1 MPTPHPAPPGTGAQR
16 WPLLGC
22 ALVSLLCSLAFVLA
36 PVHRP
41 QAVYSWPAAPG
52 DASPVAIPVMLL
64 QPAAVHA
71 SVSCAAARDAE
82 PGTVLIS
89 TTTLDPAPGR
99 EELAGLR
106 VSVDDRGDLLV
117 STDRTDLTAQDVP
130 ASGDCT
136 WDLDSDSSG
145 TVLRR
150 DGQVVDQRAGDLRPA
165 VAGVFTAGT
174 SADGLAVDVTADTVF
189 QTSASL
195 LKIVLAVL
203 ALLSLAAALVLLARS
218 DRRAAPSA
226 AGRDTDA
233 GSSSDTGREP
243 VVAHSS
249 GSTAASAE
257 AGGRSARAGGPLRWL
272 VDAVVVVGL
281 AVWTVIGP
289 LSPDD
294 GYIAGIIRSRD
305 ANGYVGDVYRW
316 FNAPEAPFGWFYELM
331 NGWSKISEAT
341 VWMRVPSSLLGV
353 LTWFLLSR
361 GLLPRLGAFART
373 PLFHLAAA
381 LVFAVWWLPINLGLR
396 PEPWVAAGLV
406 AVVVLVERGLARGR
420 LLPIAVALVVAAATL
435 AVTPTGAVA
444 FLPPLAA
451 AVPVIRLARRRT
463 DVGLVPLVAVALA
476 AAATTVLLM
485 FSDQSLAAIR
495 LANAIRA
502 DLPGAIPWS
511 QEPERWYLLLK
522 ADSGQGALARRVP
535 VLLGLLAALGI
546 LLRRTRLPRPA
557 RDVTDRLVTT
567 SALSLVVLLF
577 TPTKWT
583 MHFGAFAGTGT
594 ALILVA
600 VHLYATNREPADERR
615 RGSLS
620 TSALT
625 AATAGLAA
633 VLLVAAQSYAGWNQ
647 WNWLSNAAIPW
658 NDTPPQLFGIAFS
671 TVFIAASVLV
681 AVVGATLVV
690 LARSRGASEIR
701 LPGARWLPSPGLVAM
716 GLVLLTVAVQAGSFA
731 KSSLALRDTYS
742 LASDAV
748 HTVQGQPCGL
758 AEDLTAEPDPTAGLL
773 EPATARSAP
782 DNGPVSDGFTESGG
796 ADGAGPALRMAGQEL
811 PGWSA
816 TGHRNGDGTGP
827 AQLVTEWF
835 TLSEP
840 LVAGGSPLV
849 VTVTGDRGTGTNVVA
864 EFGTVSADEVI
875 AIGAVGV
882 PEAGAAPAARDSRVD
897 PAVVPAGAQVVRL
910 IVTDGGADT
919 DEPISVSR
927 PRIPV
932 TVPFQQVVDPATP
945 ALVDWPVAFVFPCQE
960 LAVQS
965 GGLTDLPGWRIA
977 PALPNDAGDIIV
989 AEFVGGPYTAAYS
1002 LVDQDEVPVYQ
1013 TARPL
1018 DRPVSLFR
1026 WTPRVE
1032 LQQPR
1037 TEVTEESVT
1046 GWAT

>member
-16 WPLLGC
+16 WPLLAC
-22 ALVSLLCSLAFVLA
+22 ALTSLVCSLAFVLA

-41 QAVYSWPAAPG
+41 HAVYSWPAAPG
-52 DASPVAIPVMLL
+52 DASPVAVPVMLL
-64 QPAAVHA
+64 QPAEVHA

-82 PGTVLIS
+82 PGEVLIS
-89 TTTLDPAPGR
+89 TTSLDPAPGR

-106 VSVDDRGDLLV
+106 VTVDDRGDLLV
-117 STDRTDLTAQDVP
+117 TTDRSDLAVQQVP
-130 ASGDCT
+130 ASGDCR
-136 WDLDSDSSG
+136 WDLDSDSAG

-150 DGQVVDQRAGDLRPA
+150 DGEVVDERPGDLRPA
-165 VAGVFTAGT
+165 VAGVFTAGD

-203 ALLSLAAALVLLARS
+203 ALLSLTAALVLLARG
-218 DRRAAPSA
+218 DRRAAAVPATTGSGEDPDRETATAAASGSSALTADA
-226 AGRDTDA
+226 AGRPAT
-233 GSSSDTGREP
+233 R
-243 VVAHSS
+243 
-249 GSTAASAE
+249 AA
-257 AGGRSARAGGPLRWL
+257 GPLRWL

-281 AVWTVIGP
+281 GVWTVIGP

-353 LTWFLLSR
+353 LTWFVLSR
-361 GLLPRLGAFART
+361 GLLPRFGGFARQ

-381 LVFAVWWLPINLGLR
+381 LVFAAWWLPINLGLR

-406 AVVVLVERGLARGR
+406 VVVVLVERGLARQR
-420 LLPIAVALVVAAATL
+420 LLPIALALVVAAATL

-444 FLPPLAA
+444 FLPPVAA
-451 AVPVIRLARRRT
+451 AVPVLRLARRRA
-463 DVGLVPLVAVALA
+463 DVGLLPLVAVAVA

-502 DLPGAIPWS
+502 DLPGSIPWS

-546 LLRRTRLPRPA
+546 VLRRTRLPRPA
-557 RDVTDRLVTT
+557 RDVTDRLLTT

-594 ALILVA
+594 ALVLVA
-600 VHLYATNREPADERR
+600 VHLYATNRQPADERR
-615 RGSLS
+615 SGTVS

-647 WNWLSNAAIPW
+647 WNWLSNAAVPW
-658 NDTPPQLFGIAFS
+658 NDMPPQLFGIAFD
-671 TVFIAASVLV
+671 TVFIVASGLV
-681 AVVGATLVV
+681 AVVGAALVV
-690 LARSRGASEIR
+690 LARSRGASGVR

-716 GLVLLTVAVQAGSFA
+716 GLVLLTVVLQAGSFA

-748 HTVQGQPCGL
+748 HTVEGRPCGL

-773 EPATARSAP
+773 EPSPARSAP
-782 DNGPVSDGFTESGG
+782 DNGPVSDGFADSGG
-796 ADGAGPALRMAGQEL
+796 ADPVGPALRMAGQEL

-816 TGHRNGDGTGP
+816 TGHRDDAGTGP
-827 AQLVTEWF
+827 ARLTTEWF
-835 TLSEP
+835 ALPGP

-864 EFGTVSADEVI
+864 EFGRVSADEVI

-882 PEAGAAPAARDSRVD
+882 PEAGDPPAARDSRVD
-897 PAVVPAGAQVVRL
+897 PARAPAGAQVVRL
-910 IVTDGGADT
+910 VVTDGGADT
-919 DEPISVSR
+919 DVPISVSR
-927 PRIPV
+927 PRVPV
-932 TVPFQQVVDPATP
+932 TVPFREVLDPATP
-945 ALVDWPVAFVFPCQE
+945 ALVDWPVAFVFPCQA
-960 LAVQS
+960 LSVQS
-965 GGLTDLPGWRIA
+965 AGLTDVPGWRIA
-977 PALPNDAGDIIV
+977 PALPSDAGDIIV
-989 AEFVGGPYTAAYS
+989 AGFVGGPYTAAYS

-1013 TARPL
+1013 RARPM

-1026 WTPRVE
+1026 WTPRVALE
-1032 LQQPR
+1032 QPR
-1037 TEVTEESVT
+1037 TEVTERSVS

>member
-1 MPTPHPAPPGTGAQR
+1 M
-16 WPLLGC
+16 LGC

-41 QAVYSWPAAPG
+41 HAVYSWPAASG
-52 DASPVAIPVMLL
+52 DASPVAVPLMLL

-71 SVSCAAARDAE
+71 SVSCTAARNAE
-82 PGTVLIS
+82 PGSVLIS

-99 EELAGLR
+99 EELDGLR
-106 VSVDDRGDLLV
+106 VSVDNRGDLLV
-117 STDRTDLTAQDVP
+117 TTDRTDLTLQEVP
-130 ASGDCT
+130 TSGNCR
-136 WDLDSDSSG
+136 WDLDSDSSS
-145 TVLRR
+145 TVLSR
-150 DGQVVDQRAGDLRPA
+150 DGQVVDERSGDLRPA
-165 VAGVFTAGT
+165 VAGVFTAGS

-203 ALLSLAAALVLLARS
+203 ALLSLVTALVLLARG
-218 DRRAAPSA
+218 DRRAAPSPT
-226 AGRDTDA
+226 DTDTDP
-233 GSSSDTGREP
+233 DTGREP
-243 VVAHSS
+243 VVAHRS
-249 GSTAASAE
+249 GSSASTAG
-257 AGGRSARAGGPLRWL
+257 AGGRSPTWGTGPLRWL
-272 VDAVVVVGL
+272 VDTAVVVGL

-289 LSPDD
+289 LTPDD

-361 GLLPRLGAFART
+361 GLLPRLGSFART

-381 LVFAVWWLPINLGLR
+381 LTFAVWWLPINLGLR

-420 LLPIAVALVVAAATL
+420 LLPVAVALVVAAATL

-451 AVPVIRLARRRT
+451 AVPVLRLARRRT
-463 DVGLVPLVAVALA
+463 DVRLVALVAVALA

-495 LANAIRA
+495 LANSIRA
-502 DLPGAIPWS
+502 DLPGSVPWS

-594 ALILVA
+594 ALVVVA
-600 VHLYATNREPADERR
+600 VHLYATNREPAAERR
-615 RGSLS
+615 SGAISA
-620 TSALT
+620 SALT

-647 WNWLSNAAIPW
+647 WTWLSNAAIPW
-658 NDTPPQLFGIAFS
+658 RNIPPQLFGVQFS
-671 TVFIAASVLV
+671 MVFLVGSVLI

-690 LARSRGASEIR
+690 LARSRGASEVR

-716 GLVLLTVAVQAGSFA
+716 GVVLLTVVLQTGSFA

-748 HTVQGQPCGL
+748 HTVQGSPCGL
-758 AEDLTAEPDPTAGLL
+758 AEDLSVEPDPRVGLL
-773 EPATARSAP
+773 EPTSARSAP
-782 DNGPVSDGFTESGG
+782 DNGPVSDGFGDSGG
-796 ADGAGPALRMAGQEL
+796 ADPVGPPLRMAGQEL

-816 TGHRNGDGTGP
+816 TGHRNGEGTGP
-827 AQLVTEWF
+827 ATLTTEWF
-835 TLSEP
+835 TLSKTLMP
-840 LVAGGSPLV
+840 GQAPLV
-849 VTVTGDRGTGTNVVA
+849 VTVTGDRGTGSNVVA
-864 EFGTVSADEVI
+864 EFGTVSADDEVI
-875 AIGAVGV
+875 ALGAVGV
-882 PEAGAAPAARDSRVD
+882 PEAGNAPAARDSRVD

-910 IVTDGGADT
+910 IVTDGGADI
-919 DEPISVSR
+919 DVPISVSR

-932 TVPFQQVVDPATP
+932 TVPFQQVLDPATP

-960 LAVQS
+960 LAVQF

-977 PALPNDAGDIIV
+977 PALPSDAGDIIV

-1002 LVDQDEVPVYQ
+1002 LVDQDEMPVYQ
-1013 TARPL
+1013 AARPL
-1018 DRPVSLFR
+1018 ERPVSLFR

-1032 LQQPR
+1032 LEQPR
-1037 TEVTEESVT
+1037 TEVEERSVT